1 MKEEDLIKK
10 VKNVELPDIK
20 IQSHQ
25 RRLRMALLDT
35 DYLEK
40 RRGNTILEPAK
51 SKLKGVIDIMIR
63 GLLSRQPVWKTAA
76 AAILAVGLVIGLS
89 LTVPSLTA
97 ESVYAQASEIVRNS
111 PEVHKALGD
120 GEVIVVKVINITD
133 DTGTVIAQSKTGTVS
148 ASIDLN
154 TNSVTQIA
162 QVEVDEQRAI
172 EIAEAD
178 PGVKE
183 LLDSGATIG
192 KVSTLYLCGEMGNVE
207 TGETEQFTKTFVMVE
222 IRRNGDLY
230 IALVNLS
237 EGKVTSLTEEPL
249 DPASME
255 PPAGPAGVQFFSIP
269 DTGAEPAGE

>member
-35 DYLEK
+35 DYPEK